1 MAKHAFLEVNED
13 CNKTRNI
20 FLFPQCPILMK
31 AVPEQLESAG
41 SEDSRH
47 TKNDFFSTWESFSL
61 NVKHYRIHNI
71 YLIIIH
77 SIF

>member
-1 MAKHAFLEVNED
+1 MAEHAFLEVNED

-31 AVPEQLESAG
+31 AVPEQLELAG

-47 TKNDFFSTWESFSL
+47 TKYDFFST
-61 NVKHYRIHNI
+61 
-71 YLIIIH
+71 
-77 SIF
+77 